1 MIRVLITRAA
11 PEAEA
16 SAARIVR
23 MGHRP
28 IVSHALITETLPF
41 TFDPDGVQALLFT
54 SAAGVRALGLQKLGV
69 HDLPALA
76 VGEGTAEAA
85 RAIGYK
91 DVRSADGA
99 AVDLIAMA
107 QGLDPNAGAMVH
119 VSGEDIATN
128 VVEAIADAGFQAR
141 RLIVYRA
148 RMASALTPGAVSLLT
163 SHAPGD
169 SVIFHSARGSES
181 FCRLIAAAGLRSQA
195 VQLNA
200 LCIGGRSA
208 ERAAAFDFKRILVA
222 HAPREAALL
231 ALLEEV
237 AAERA

>member
-16 SAARIVR
+16 SAARIAR

-28 IVSHALITETLPF
+28 VVSPALITETLPF
-41 TFDPDGVQALLFT
+41 TFDAAGVQALLFT
-54 SAAGVRALGLQKLGV
+54 SAAGVRALGMQ
-69 HDLPALA
+69 DLPALT
-76 VGEGTAEAA
+76 VGDGTAEAA
-85 RAIGYK
+85 RAIGYT

-99 AVDLIAMA
+99 AVDLVALA
-107 QGLDPNAGAMVH
+107 RGLDPGAGAMVH
-119 VSGEDIATN
+119 VSGEDIAAN
-128 VVEAIADAGFQAR
+128 VAEAIADAGYEAR

-148 RMASALTPGAVSLLT
+148 RMAHALTPAAVSLLT
-163 SHAPGD
+163 NHASGD
-169 SVIFHSARGSES
+169 SVIFHSARGAES
-181 FCRLIAAAGLRSQA
+181 FCRIAEAALFRSQA
-195 VQLNA
+195 ARLNA

-208 ERAAAFDFKRILVA
+208 ERASAFDFKRILVA
-222 HAPREAALL
+222 SAPRETALL

>member
-16 SAARIVR
+16 SAARVVR

-28 IVSHALITETLPF
+28 FVSPVLITETLPF
-41 TFDPDGVQALLFT
+41 TFDAAGVQALLFT
-54 SAAGVRALGLQKLGV
+54 SAAGVRALGAR
-69 HDLPALA
+69 DLPALA
-76 VGEGTAEAA
+76 VGDGTAEAA

-107 QGLDPNAGAMVH
+107 RGLEPNAGAMVH
-119 VSGEDIATN
+119 VSGEDIAAN
-128 VVEAIADAGFQAR
+128 VAEAIADAGFQAR

-148 RMASALTPGAVSLLT
+148 RMAHALAPAATSLLT

-169 SVIFHSARGSES
+169 SVVFHSARGAES
-181 FCRLIAAAGLRSQA
+181 FCRLIEAAGLRSQA
-195 VQLNA
+195 VRLNA

-208 ERAAAFDFKRILVA
+208 ERASAFDFKRILVA
-222 HAPREAALL
+222 SAPRETALL

>member
-28 IVSHALITETLPF
+28 IVSPVLIADTLPF
-41 TFDPDGVQALLFT
+41 TFDATGVQALLFT
-54 SAAGVRALGLQKLGV
+54 SAAGVRAFGV
-69 HDLPALA
+69 QNLPALA
-76 VGEGTAEAA
+76 VGDGTADAA
-85 RAIGYK
+85 RAIGYR

-99 AVDLIAMA
+99 AVDLIAMV

-119 VSGEDIATN
+119 VSGEDVATN
-128 VVEAIADAGFQAR
+128 VAEAIADSGFEAR
-141 RLIVYRA
+141 RLIAYRA
-148 RMASALTPGAVSLLT
+148 RMASALTPAAASLLT

-169 SVIFHSARGSES
+169 SVIFHSARGAES
-181 FCRLIAAAGLRSQA
+181 FCRIAEASRLRSQA
-195 VQLNA
+195 AQLNA

-208 ERAAAFDFKRILVA
+208 ERASAFGFKQILVA
-222 HAPREAALL
+222 AAPREAALL